1 MTQSTRRITGLGV
14 HPDVSVDGR
23 TLCRLFL
30 QTINSCKLPQCL
42 SSDNDPLFRFH
53 QWQANLR
60 ILGIHKVKTIP
71 NVPVSHPFI
80 ERLIGTI
87 RREYLNHVLF
97 WNESDL
103 ERKLDAFKEYY
114 HDSRV
119 HQSLN
124 QQTPS
129 EMAGKVPPL
138 PANSKHC
145 VWKSHCQGLFQT
157 PMAA

>member
-1 MTQSTRRITGLGV
+1 MDQSTRRIIGFGI
-14 HPDVSVDGR
+14 HPAVAVDGR

-30 QTINSCKLPQCL
+30 QTIKRCKLPQCL

-60 ILGIHKVKTIP
+60 ILGIHEVKTIP

-87 RREYLNHVLF
+87 RREYLDQLLF

-114 HDSRV
+114 NGSRI
-119 HQSLN
+119 HQSLK
-124 QQTPS
+124 QDTP
-129 EMAGKVPPL
+129 EEVAGKAPPPL
-138 PANSKHC
+138 VDPKHF
-145 VWKSHCQGLFQT
+145 VWQSHCQGLSQA
-157 PMAA
+157 PRAA